1 MMKKL
6 SILLLTT
13 ILFACGGEKEETFTY
28 WINSYTSA
36 CADDPELRC
45 ILIQEGEEIDP
56 KGWQNYDGVI
66 ENFVFEPEFMVKLEV
81 TKGEDNSLK
90 QVKVISKE
98 RDERFNLHE
107 MWVAIAI
114 DETDINI
121 PEGAE
126 APSFEVNLSEQL
138 IAGTDGCNRFRS
150 SIVSLTANA
159 IELGPIAQTEMACA
173 TLYYPEIFMKAFRE
187 SGNFKV
193 ENGLLIMLDGDKE
206 RLRFKKV
213 N

>member
-1 MMKKL
+1 MKKL
-6 SILLLTT
+6 SILLLT
-13 ILFACGGEKEETFTY
+13 LFLLSCGGEKEETFTY
-28 WINSYTSA
+28 WVNSYTSA
-36 CADDPELRC
+36 CADDAELRC
-45 ILIQEGEEIDP
+45 ILIQEGNEIDP
-56 KGWQNYDGVI
+56 KGWKSYDGLI
-66 ENFVFEPEFMVKLEV
+66 EGFVFEPEYMVKLEV
-81 TKGEDNSLK
+81 TKGEDNALK
-90 QVKVISKE
+90 VVNVVSKE

-126 APSFEVNLSEQL
+126 APSFEVDLTEQL
-138 IAGTDGCNRFRS
+138 ITGTDGCNRFRGT
-150 SIVSLTANA
+150 IASLTANA
-159 IELGPIAQTEMACA
+159 IEFGPIAQTEMACA
-173 TLYYPEIFMKAFRE
+173 TLYYPEIFMKAFKE
-187 SGNFKV
+187 SGHFKV